1 MPATLSWDQV
11 DELAEWILVHTN
23 NSSGG
28 RTLIALSGAPASGKS
43 TLAARV
49 SEAVN
54 RRLREATCVVVGMDG
69 FHLTRAKLA
78 ALPNAAE
85 AVARRGAAW
94 TFDVAAFGNML
105 QALRTDVTVRAP
117 TFDHA
122 TKDPVQRGT
131 LVLPS
136 HRVVFVEGLYCLLNQ
151 TPWNTLILPQFHAR
165 WFIDC
170 PLEVCEARIVP
181 RHVATGVCGS
191 PEEAA
196 ERWVTSDGLNGR
208 LILENLDRDAVDV
221 WIVAPE
227 TI

>member
-11 DELAEWILVHTN
+11 DELAKWILANTN
-23 NSSGG
+23 DSSGE
-28 RTLIALSGAPASGKS
+28 RILIAISGAPASGKT

-54 RRLREATCVVVGMDG
+54 RRVGEAMCVVVGMDG
-69 FHLTRAKLA
+69 FHLTRAELA

-105 QALRTDVTVRAP
+105 QALRTGAAVRAP

-122 TKDPVQRGT
+122 TKDPVQGGT

-136 HRVVFVEGLYCLLNQ
+136 HRVVLVEGLYCLLNQ
-151 TPWNTLILPQFHAR
+151 TPWDTLILPYFHAR
-165 WFIDC
+165 WYVDC

-181 RHVATGVCGS
+181 RHVAAGVCDY

-196 ERWVTSDGLNGR
+196 ERWATSDGLNGR